1 MSSSTNHF
9 ARPPRRPSRGD
20 TGGTTAR
27 RRQHLPPASSSS
39 PLPERA
45 AGSSGGRKEGSGGA
59 SSQAVV
65 YCGCSSV
72 TRLVDGGSP
81 GTDSASRRPDPALP
95 RADLCRAPAGVVLQ
109 QLVARR
115 SR

>member
-20 TGGTTAR
+20 TGGTTTR

-81 GTDSASRRPDPALP
+81 GTDSASRRPDLALP
-95 RADLCRAPAGVVLQ
+95 QADLCRALAGVVLQ